1 MNVLDRADKPWT
13 MLKQIR
19 SMLHPEN
26 VRGVP
31 HTRIV
36 QALSMRALTR
46 LLHY

>member
-26 VRGVP
+26 VSVYFCTKP
-31 HTRIV
+31 IIPASNV
-36 QALSMRALTR
+36 AL
-46 LLHY
+46 

>member
-26 VRGVP
+26 VRDSS
-31 HTRIV
+31 
-36 QALSMRALTR
+36 L
-46 LLHY
+46 